1 MASNQKLVCFSDI
14 LLTEPQLSNKMA
26 RAEIHLTRHN
36 GAVSAFPL
44 MLRYEQ
50 PLNECHLPL
59 LRLAFMM
66 PLLNYGLFSQQFTLQ
81 FPLSEADVS
90 LLNDLNV
97 VFSRDIFV
105 NKILRRRAHY
115 ILPEFLPDENNVQP
129 GDAEPKAVIKPS
141 DIVPDTIL
149 SDTAEDM
156 KCGILSS
163 GGKESLATY
172 GLLKELGCEVHPL
185 YINESGGHWHTAL
198 PAYRYHDAVDPH
210 TSRVWTNIDRFY
222 TFMLDHLAF
231 IRPDHKKI
239 RADTYPI
246 RLCIFPYYVFALLPI
261 FVERR
266 IGNLFIGS
274 EFDDLREPPLYHGIP
289 HYFGIYDQHQD
300 FDNRMQ
306 RWYALRMPS
315 IRQWSA
321 MRNVSGLIVE
331 RILLSRYPH
340 LAKHQRSCHSCHFEQ
355 KEIVPCGSCSKCL
368 GILLFLLAN
377 DADPTLMNYKKE
389 HIDSF
394 ANNITPSSLRLD
406 QDEKDQSF
414 FLLKNKSPIPNVR
427 CVDHVEKIHLDPRTC
442 DITMIPPHLR
452 ERLLGILEQ
461 YTTGYTKLE
470 GEQWASVKH
479 ASAEY

>member
-1 MASNQKLVCFSDI
+1 MLDNQKLVCFSDI
-14 LLTEPQLSNKMA
+14 LLTDPRLSNKTA
-26 RAEIHLTRHN
+26 RAEIRLTRHN
-36 GAVSAFPL
+36 GTVSAFSL
-44 MLRYEQ
+44 MLRYEH

-59 LRLAFMM
+59 LRLAFTM

-105 NKILRRRAHY
+105 NKLLRRRANY
-115 ILPEFLPDENNVQP
+115 ILPEFLPDKDTVQP
-129 GDAEPKAVIKPS
+129 EDAEPKATIRPS

-149 SDTAEDM
+149 SDTADDM

-172 GLLKELGCEVHPL
+172 GLFKELGCEVHPL
-185 YINESGGHWHTAL
+185 YVNESGGHWRTAL
-198 PAYRYHDAVDPH
+198 PAYRYHDAIDPY
-210 TSRVWTNIDRFY
+210 TSRVWTNVDRFY
-222 TFMLDHLAF
+222 TFMLDHLVF

-239 RADTYPI
+239 HADTYPI

-261 FVERR
+261 FVERE

-300 FDNRMQ
+300 FDDRMQ
-306 RWYALRMPS
+306 RWYALRIPG
-315 IRQWSA
+315 IQQWSA
-321 MRNVSGLIVE
+321 MRTVSGLVVE
-331 RILLSRYPH
+331 RMLLSRYPQ
-340 LAKHQRSCHSCHFEQ
+340 LAQHQRSCHSCHFDQ
-355 KEIVPCGSCSKCL
+355 REIVPCGSCSKCL

-377 DADPTLMNYKKE
+377 GADPTIMNYKKE
-389 HIDSF
+389 HIESF
-394 ANNITPSSLRLD
+394 AKNISPSSLRLD

-427 CVDHVEKIHLDPRTC
+427 CADHVEKIHLDPRTC
-442 DITMIPPHLR
+442 DITMIPAHLR
-452 ERLLGILEQ
+452 ERVLAILEQ
-461 YTTGYTKLE
+461 HTTGYTKLE
-470 GEQWASVKH
+470 GGQWVSLKH
-479 ASAEY
+479 ASV